1 MSQEDSEITDS
12 LDGEGETEEET
23 SEEESQEEPRL
34 KYQRLGADVI
44 DILKNDVA
52 LCMAVSEKLLVR
64 KNRKVKRKLFQKGE
78 NG

>member
-12 LDGEGETEEET
+12 NEGETEEE
-23 SEEESQEEPRL
+23 SSDEESQEEPRL

-52 LCMAVSEKLLVR
+52 SCMAVSEKLLV
-64 KNRKVKRKLFQKGE
+64 KQILFFIFFL
-78 NG
+78 N